1 MEKEKHKKEIKISN
15 FFLMNFLLGIFA
27 SSLTV
32 TPARG
37 STRRQR
43 KAKTEETL
51 NKQRNAAVPKT
62 QHPRKEK
69 GGNGSAF
76 TTHPLL
82 LASPWRLLILPPN
95 PRKGAILLP
104 FHAFLVPLIRS
115 VWLSLKIWSVI
126 ACGSFI
132 SFISWLLPLLG
143 SVLSWWGGWVSLSG
157 VWIWLIC
164 QFLVS
169 WCDFCVRRVSPPFQ
183 RWLLSR
189 KFFAFLSGNL

>member
-1 MEKEKHKKEIKISN
+1 MSFKLSNKIKYFFFFQEEQMEKEKHKKEIKISN

-82 LASPWRLLILPPN
+82 LASP
-95 PRKGAILLP
+95 
-104 FHAFLVPLIRS
+104 
-115 VWLSLKIWSVI
+115 
-126 ACGSFI
+126 
-132 SFISWLLPLLG
+132 
-143 SVLSWWGGWVSLSG
+143 
-157 VWIWLIC
+157 
-164 QFLVS
+164 
-169 WCDFCVRRVSPPFQ
+169 
-183 RWLLSR
+183 
-189 KFFAFLSGNL
+189 